1 MLLKQQILQQREA
14 IIESWR
20 HAVFGTY
27 PSESTTFLAGRK
39 NRFANPVGQTIHE
52 NVEEL
57 FDQLSEGIDPSK
69 AAVALDAIVR
79 IRAVQEF
86 TAAEAVQFIFEIKNI
101 VRKHVS
107 LSGSEH
113 GMDQAAVNDLRD
125 FDKRVDSLALMGFD
139 LFMRCREKLYEIRT
153 NETRRRH
160 EKLVERLVAND
171 QAEHDKN
178 TASSGYDDK

>member
-27 PSESTTFLAGRK
+27 PSESAKFLTGRK
-39 NRFANPVGQTIHE
+39 NRFANPVGQTIHD

-57 FDQLSEGIDPSK
+57 FDQLTEGIETSK
-69 AAVALDAIVR
+69 ATVALDAIVR

-86 TAAEAVQFIFEIKNI
+86 SAAEAVQFIFEIKNI
-101 VRKHVS
+101 VRRHIS
-107 LSGSEH
+107 RSEN
-113 GMDQAAVNDLRD
+113 GDASQQGIIDDLQD
-125 FDKRVDSLALMGFD
+125 FDKRVDSLALLGFD
-139 LFMRCREKLYEIRT
+139 LFMHCREKLYEIRT

-160 EKLVERLVAND
+160 EKLMERLVAKD
-171 QAEHDKN
+171 KTEHDDE
-178 TASSGYDDK
+178 ASSEQDK